1 MKAKHSDRFI
11 GIDQHARPD
20 AGPLRSPL
28 ADRLLKLEEVMAIT
42 TLGKTSIYT
51 KVKEGA
57 FPAPLQLGE
66 RAVAWRESEVSDWM
80 QGLARASMTR
90 VEA

>member
-1 MKAKHSDRFI
+1 MKAKQTDRFI

-20 AGPLRSPL
+20 AAALRGPL
-28 ADRLLKLEEVMAIT
+28 ADRLLKLEEVVAMT
-42 TLGKTSIYT
+42 TLGKTSIYA

-57 FPAPLQLGE
+57 FPAPVQLGE
-66 RAVAWRESEVSDWM
+66 RAVAWRESEVIDWM
-80 QGLARASMTR
+80 KGLARANVAR